1 MKEDI
6 LKCKNKSDVCRLIN
20 VPTNGVGMK
29 KVENLLEEY
38 GLSLDIFNKR
48 KMYNKNPKLC
58 KECGKK
64 ISYDKKRN
72 DFCDSSCSTTFTNKE
87 RDERSVNSKN
97 KTSQKLKKFYE
108 NNKNKKFINEYIE
121 KICPT
126 CKETFSVRNTSK
138 GKSKKY
144 CSKECSLIGMR
155 KNLSRVM
162 KERVKKGL
170 HHGWNSRNVLSYPE
184 KFFTKVLKNNNLY
197 EKCSVNHPI
206 NKKIDLNVD
215 ESWSYFLDFY
225 FEEKKICLEID
236 GSQHK
241 DRKEHDNL
249 RDKRLENV
257 GIKVYRI
264 KWKSINTEK
273 GKLYMK
279 NEINKFL
286 DFYDNE

>member
-6 LKCKNKSDVCRLIN
+6 LKCKCKSDVCRLLN
-20 VPTNGVGMK
+20 VPINGVGMK
-29 KVENLLEEY
+29 KVEKVFDEY
-38 GLSLDIFNKR
+38 GLSLDIFNKER
-48 KMYNKNPKLC
+48 MYNQKPKLC
-58 KECGKK
+58 KECGKE
-64 ISYDKKRN
+64 IPYNKKRN
-72 DFCDSSCSTTFTNKE
+72 NFCDNSCSTSFTNKD
-87 RDERSVNSKN
+87 RGERSEETKN
-97 KTSQKLKKFYE
+97 KISETLKKQVRNGERNYVV
-108 NNKNKKFINEYIE
+108 EYVD

-126 CKETFSVRNTSK
+126 CKETFSVRNVIRETRRN
-138 GKSKKY
+138 Y
-144 CSKECSLIGMR
+144 CSKECALIGMK
-155 KNLSRVM
+155 KNVSKSQ
-162 KERVKKGL
+162 KERIKKGL
-170 HHGWNSRNVLSYPE
+170 HHGWNSRNILSYPE

-249 RDKRLENV
+249 RDERLENV

-264 KWKSINTEK
+264 EWKSINTKK
-273 GKLYMK
+273 GKMYMK

-286 DFYDNE
+286 DFYNNE